1 MLPKLLT
8 AITFSVSA
16 CLLSMTAQAN
26 QIELD
31 GYPGKSVFDIDCSP
45 SCEGF
50 FVGSSPSDLTLSVT
64 DASAYTA
71 VWWEPKQ
78 LAALNALLL
87 QIDPDG
93 SPVTFVEKT
102 IGLEDDFT
110 TNREYFSLYK
120 WNDGGKLWFF
130 KNTSGGELDISALG
144 PDWGH
149 RTEYG
154 IEYGAVSAVPVP
166 AAAWLFGSAL
176 LAMLTVA
183 RRKNVSTGAA

>member
-16 CLLSMTAQAN
+16 CLLSMTAHAN

-50 FVGSSPSDLTLSVT
+50 FVDSSPSDLTLSVT

-71 VWWEPKQ
+71 VWTESQQ
-78 LAALNALLL
+78 LAALNVLLSQL
-87 QIDPDG
+87 DTTRTPA
-93 SPVTFVEKT
+93 TYANKT
-102 IGLEDDFT
+102 IGPASTFT
-110 TNREYFSLYK
+110 TNQHYLSLYK
-120 WNDGGKLWFF
+120 WNGSGKLWFF
-130 KNTSGGELDISALG
+130 ENTSGGDLTVTALG
-144 PDWGH
+144 PDWAH
-149 RTEYG
+149 ST
-154 IEYGAVSAVPVP
+154 EYGAVSAVPVP

-176 LAMLTVA
+176 LAILTVA
-183 RRKNVSTGAA
+183 RRKKISTDAA